1 MSGGS
6 APKGYLLRFQQV
18 YDVVGISQVEAYET
32 IEKSIILVCKRHK
45 TFNDQLYGCENVEE
59 NNVLVL

>member
-6 APKGYLLRFQQV
+6 VPKGYLLRFQQV

-32 IEKSIILVCKRHK
+32 IEKSIILVCKK
-45 TFNDQLYGCENVEE
+45 AQNF
-59 NNVLVL
+59 

>member
-32 IEKSIILVCKRHK
+32 IEKSIILVCKK
-45 TFNDQLYGCENVEE
+45 AQNF
-59 NNVLVL
+59 